1 MLDAFAALA
10 QLALYAGTLGA
21 SGAVFAQ
28 ASLKASGDA
37 ALALQRLARWGA
49 ILTILA
55 TLGAI
60 FILILRLGGDFDE
73 ATISAVLM
81 SSVGAAGGMRLAGA
95 ILLFATPS
103 AVDDTFADGMRLSY
117 AALIAASY
125 LFIGHAAATGFAPG
139 LMAGIHISLA
149 GWWLASLVA
158 MAAACRSEPV
168 AAVAAL
174 VERFSKLAVGAIVLL
189 IVAGGVLIA
198 SLVEWP
204 LAAVS
209 PYIATLGAKLMIVA
223 LLLALASY
231 NKFRLTPRLLVRE
244 STAVSA
250 LRRSIDVELLL
261 IAAVLVA
268 TTLMTTYNAPS
279 E

>member
-1 MLDAFAALA
+1 MLDAFAAIA
-10 QLALYAGTLGA
+10 QLVLYVGTLCA

-28 ASLKASGDA
+28 ASLQARGDS
-37 ALALQRLARWGA
+37 ALVLQRLARWGA
-49 ILTILA
+49 LLTIVA

-60 FILILRLGGDFDE
+60 LVLVFRLGGEFDE

-95 ILLFATPS
+95 GLLLATPPAS
-103 AVDDTFADGMRLSY
+103 DDTFVAGMRLSY

-125 LFIGHAAATGFAPG
+125 LFIGHGAAMGFGSG
-139 LMAGIHISLA
+139 LMAGIHVSLA

-158 MAAACRSEPV
+158 MEAACRSQPV
-168 AAVAAL
+168 ATVAAL

-189 IVAGGVLIA
+189 IVVGIVLIA

-204 LAAVS
+204 LTALS
-209 PYIATLGAKLMIVA
+209 PYLATLGAKLAFVA
-223 LLLALASY
+223 FLLTFATY
-231 NKFRLTPRLLVRE
+231 NKLRLTPRLLVQDRA
-244 STAVSA
+244 AVNA
-250 LRRSIDVELLL
+250 LRRSIDIELLL
-261 IAAVLVA
+261 IAAVLIA
-268 TTLMTTYNAPS
+268 TTLMTTYNAPA

>member
-1 MLDAFAALA
+1 MLDAFAAIA
-10 QLALYAGTLGA
+10 QLALYVGTLCA

-28 ASLKASGDA
+28 ASLKSGGDA
-37 ALALQRLARWGA
+37 ALTLQRLARWGA

-55 TLGAI
+55 TLGAM
-60 FILILRLGGDFDE
+60 LVLVMRLGGDFDE

-81 SSVGAAGGMRLAGA
+81 SSVGAAGGMRLTGA
-95 ILLFATPS
+95 ILLIATPRT
-103 AVDDTFADGMRLSY
+103 ADDTFADGMRLSY

-125 LFIGHAAATGFAPG
+125 LFIGHAAATGFAAG
-139 LMAGIHISLA
+139 LMASIHVSLA

-158 MAAACRSEPV
+158 MAAACRSQSV
-168 AAVAAL
+168 AVVAML

-189 IVAGGVLIA
+189 IVVGAVLIA

-204 LAAVS
+204 IATLS
-209 PYIATLGAKLMIVA
+209 PYVATLGAKLAIVA
-223 LLLALASY
+223 LVLALASY
-231 NKFRLTPRLLVRE
+231 NKLRLTPRLLARE
-244 STAVSA
+244 SAAVSA
-250 LRRSIDVELLL
+250 LRRSIGIELLL